1 MMPSMSFHLNTLE
14 INVSE
19 TWEIMPRSIDYQ
31 INIFNGY
38 RIYYGDTR
46 PFENISQGHLTV

>member
-1 MMPSMSFHLNTLE
+1 MPSMSFHLNTLE

-31 INIFNGY
+31 INIFNDY

-46 PFENISQGHLTV
+46 PFENISQGHLMV